1 MKMKHIARLGA
12 AVLFAA
18 AANASQAACPGGAFW
33 CEDFAQAS
41 ASQVLLLRGDGNPVL
56 MPAAATSPH
65 TDKAYYVEAR
75 LRPLEL
81 TGGASGTA
89 RRGYLIARYADE
101 RHWLGFGLEFT
112 PGSRR
117 LGIEIV
123 RMEDGTLKPIRK
135 ASAEIG
141 APGSFYTVRL
151 DIDGSALTLSVNGS
165 RIMGGEEPSLPAG
178 RIGAVAQ
185 GGDFALDDLRIGDPH
200 LPPAR
205 LGLVHT
211 NNRLSLQA
219 GEGRQRYPV
228 RLLSHQGIAKTRFT
242 ASSSDPAVAAAR
254 VDGDAL
260 VVTPLTPGQA
270 TIAVVSADD
279 NNVAVSLDTS
289 VGPAF
294 ATTATA
300 GPKLDGRILPAV
312 QARDVQV
319 DTLLQLRFDHAPTLS
334 AGGAVRIYR
343 ARDGAL
349 VDVIRAGN
357 DTNVIG
363 ASPDGVKRVVRYDPI
378 QVEGTSVS
386 IQPHDGRLAYDTEYY
401 VLVDAGLFKGA
412 SLAGAPFAG
421 IGKPAGWRF
430 RTRAHA
436 PTGHVL
442 SVDDDGPADFRT
454 VQGALDHAMGKIP
467 RAEPV
472 TIRIANGRYG
482 SLLYLRGKE
491 NLTLHGE
498 SRDGAVIAVRNS
510 DGLNPGSGSGQ
521 AADAPGASG
530 GRSVFLIEDA
540 DLVRLENL
548 TVVNTTLRDK
558 PLGGQ
563 AEAINFASEG
573 RFIATDASFISEQDT
588 ILVRGWS
595 WFYHT
600 LIAGNVDFIW
610 GGNRAALFE
619 ESEIRSLGNGSRGG
633 YIVQA
638 RTPGKEDPGFVFLN
652 SRLTHGPGPSG
663 DDVPAG
669 STTLARPGTATT
681 WDKVS
686 YINCRIDGHIG
697 ARGWSGEPRGGAGWY
712 EFNSMDMAG
721 RPLELSQ
728 RAGGRVLSPEQAA
741 QFASREKVF
750 AGYDGGKGWNPSLP
764 ASSTPSTA
772 PQASGVLRFD
782 FSGRHGA
789 APLYDAA
796 RVHGFVDRTLAVP
809 ARPVHTAGI
818 QAGGAGFTI
827 SEPAFEDDNHF
838 GMAYRIKAPPG
849 AWAIRVRTT
858 SGAADTIVSISGMES
873 ARLLKPGAW
882 DAAGLLPNRTPML
895 ADGRE
900 WRFRYVNGREFI
912 DIEVEP
918 KKTGVAVGIEAIE
931 LTPIAVQPRPAGALP
946 TLFTLGD
953 STLKSYTFDEAPMSG
968 WGQVI
973 DQLFDPKKVR
983 VVNYAQGGRSFR
995 NAYAEGRL
1003 NDLLLAGYPGDV
1015 VMIQF
1020 GHNDESED
1028 ETKRFGRGATEEMYA
1043 AMLKDV
1049 YLPAIRARGM
1059 IPVLVTPM
1067 SRVNGNQKAGEPYV
1081 DSFKKRR
1088 FPALMK
1094 KIGAELGISVVDLNA
1109 RSIEYYNETGIPAIT
1124 AMVMSIEA
1132 GETPGKTNDGSYAN
1146 GHPANK
1152 IDGTHFKETLA
1163 KQYARMVVTELA
1175 RLGQQGD
1182 RVAATLAGYLRSD
1195 VRAAIAATDWSAIHP
1210 EIAGDIRSG
1219 DNAYYRNQIEK
1230 LLQLGVLRKDARGNF
1245 NPQAVMQTR
1254 EFIAALKRLLQ
1265 LPSGALAGY
1274 ADGPLSREVMGAIL
1288 DDAYHL
1294 RFAEKPAYMTD
1305 YNGKSVLP
1313 GAPGYDPNLDSGA
1326 RGAMYYPL
1334 VHWAGLLDTAA
1345 IAPAYAGKLRD
1356 AYELGLI
1363 RSEKGIA
1370 RGSMVNG
1377 RELEPKAAVTRAK
1390 AAKALYFMWVLGQPV
1405 KVENDTLATGP
1416 N

>member
-1 MKMKHIARLGA
+1 MKLKRITLLGLA
-12 AVLFAA
+12 SLLTAA
-18 AANASQAACPGGAFW
+18 AGASQAACPGGASW
-33 CEDFAQAS
+33 CEGFAQAS
-41 ASQVLLLRGDGNPVL
+41 AGHTLLLRGDGVPRL
-56 MPAAATSPH
+56 MPAFETAPH

-75 LRPLEL
+75 LRPVSLLE
-81 TGGASGTA
+81 GAA
-89 RRGYLIARYADE
+89 RRGYVIARSADE
-101 RHWLGFGLEFT
+101 RNWLGFGLVFT

-117 LGIEIV
+117 LDIEIV
-123 RMEDGTLKPIRK
+123 RMENGTLKPLRK

-141 APGSFYTVRL
+141 APDSFYTVRL

-165 RIMGGEEPSLPAG
+165 RITGGEEPAMPAG
-178 RIGAVAQ
+178 RIGVVAQ
-185 GGDFALDDLRIGDPH
+185 GGDFEFDDLRIGDPH
-200 LPPAR
+200 TPASR
-205 LGLVHT
+205 IGLVHM

-219 GEGRQRYPV
+219 GEGVQRYPV
-228 RLLSHQGIAKTRFT
+228 RLFSSQGIVKTRFS
-242 ASSSDPAVAAAR
+242 ASSSKPAVASAR

-260 VVTPLTPGQA
+260 VLTPLTPGQA
-270 TIAVVSADD
+270 TISVVSADD

-294 ATTATA
+294 SASTSA
-300 GPKLDGRILPAV
+300 GPKLDGKVLPAA

-319 DTLLQLRFDHAPTLS
+319 DTLLQLHFDQAPTLA
-334 AGGAVRIYR
+334 AGAAVRVYR
-343 ARDGAL
+343 ARDNAL
-349 VDVIRAGN
+349 VDVIRAGS

-363 ASPDGVKRVVRYDPI
+363 ASPDGFKRVVRYDPI
-378 QVEGTSVS
+378 QVDGSIVT
-386 IQPHDGRLAYDTEYY
+386 IQPHDGRLDYDTEYY
-401 VLVDAGLFKGA
+401 VLVDAGLVKGA
-412 SLAGAPFAG
+412 SLAGAPFRG
-421 IGKPAGWRF
+421 VGKQAGWRF

-436 PTGHVL
+436 PTGRVL

-454 VQGALDHAMGKIP
+454 VQGALDHAMRYVP

-472 TIRIANGRYG
+472 TIRIANGRYTG
-482 SLLYLRGKE
+482 LLYLRGKD
-491 NLTLHGE
+491 NLTLRGE

-521 AADAPGASG
+521 AAEAPGASG

-540 DLVRLENL
+540 DLVHLDNL
-548 TVVNTTLRDK
+548 TVLNTTLRDK

-573 RFIATDASFISEQDT
+573 RLVATDANFISEQDT

-595 WFYHT
+595 WFYHS

-610 GGNRAALFE
+610 GTNRAALFE

-638 RTPGKEDPGFVFLN
+638 RTPGKIDPGFVFLN

-686 YINCRIDGHIG
+686 YINCRIDGHIA
-697 ARGWSGEPRGGAGWY
+697 ARGWSGEPRGGEGWY
-712 EFNSMDMAG
+712 EYNSMDMAG
-721 RPLELSQ
+721 QPLDVSH
-728 RAGGRVLSPEQAA
+728 RAGGRLLRPEEAA
-741 QFASREKVF
+741 QFASRARVF
-750 AGYDGGKGWNPSLP
+750 AGFDGGKGWNPAPP
-764 ASSTPSTA
+764 AEPKTA
-772 PQASGVLRFD
+772 ALLRVD
-782 FSGRHGA
+782 FAGQHGA
-789 APLYDAA
+789 APLFDAS
-796 RVHGFVDRTLAVP
+796 RGHGFVERTLALP

-818 QAGGAGFTI
+818 RGTGAGFTI
-827 SEPAFEDDNHF
+827 SEPAFNEDNHF
-838 GMAYRIKAPPG
+838 GMAYRVKAPPG
-849 AWAIRVRTT
+849 AYDIRVRTT
-858 SGAADTIVSISGMES
+858 SSADDTTVSVSGMET

-895 ADGRE
+895 VDGRE

-918 KKTGVAVGIEAIE
+918 KKTGVAVGVESIE
-931 LTPIAVQPRPAGALP
+931 LTPIAVQPRPAGVLP
-946 TLFTLGD
+946 SVFTLGD

-968 WGQVI
+968 WGQVV
-973 DQLFDPKKVR
+973 DQLFDPKEVR
-983 VVNYAQGGRSFR
+983 VVNYSQGGRSFR

-1028 ETKRFGRGATEEMYA
+1028 ETKRFGRGATEPMYEEM
-1043 AMLKDV
+1043 LRNV

-1059 IPVLVTPM
+1059 TPVLVTPM
-1067 SRVNGNQKAGEPYV
+1067 SRVNGNQKPGEPYV

-1094 KIGAELGISVVDLNA
+1094 KIGAEEGITVVDLNA
-1109 RSIEYYNETGIPAIT
+1109 RSIEYYNQTGVAAIT
-1124 AMVMSIEA
+1124 AMVMSLEA

-1163 KQYARMVVTELA
+1163 KQYARIVVTELA

-1182 RVAATLAGYLRSD
+1182 PVAATLARYLRGD
-1195 VRAAIAATDWSAIHP
+1195 VRAAIASNDWSTIHP
-1210 EIAGDIRSG
+1210 EIAKDIRSG

-1230 LLQLGVLRKDARGNF
+1230 LLQLGVLREDGRGNF
-1245 NPQAVMQTR
+1245 NPQQVMQTR
-1254 EFIAALKRLLQ
+1254 EFIAALGKLLD
-1265 LPSGALAGY
+1265 LPAGALSGY
-1274 ADGPLSREVMGAIL
+1274 ADGPLTREVMGAIL
-1288 DDAYHL
+1288 IDAYHL
-1294 RFAEKPAYMTD
+1294 RFAEKPKYLTD

-1313 GAPGYDPNLDSGA
+1313 GMPGYDPNLDSGA

-1334 VHWAGLLDTAA
+1334 VDWAGLLDTAA
-1345 IAPAYAGKLRD
+1345 IAPAYAGKVHE

-1377 RELEPKAAVTRAK
+1377 RELEPKAPVSRAK

-1405 KVENDTLATGP
+1405 KMENDTLGP
-1416 N
+1416 L

>member
-1 MKMKHIARLGA
+1 MKPKRIAQIA
-12 AVLFAA
+12 AALLAA
-18 AANASQAACPGGAFW
+18 AAGASTAACPGGAAW

-41 ASQVLLLRGDGNPVL
+41 ASHTLLLRGDGAPRL
-56 MPAAATSPH
+56 MPAADTGPH
-65 TDKAYYVEAR
+65 TNKAYYVEAR
-75 LRPLEL
+75 LRPVSLLE
-81 TGGASGTA
+81 GAA
-89 RRGYLIARYADE
+89 RRGYVIARYADE
-101 RHWLGFGLEFT
+101 RNWLGFGLAFT

-117 LGIEIV
+117 LDIEIV
-123 RMEDGTLKPIRK
+123 RMENGTLKPLRK

-151 DIDGSALTLSVNGS
+151 DIDGGALTLSVNGS
-165 RIMGGEEPSLPAG
+165 RITGGEEPAMPAG
-178 RIGAVAQ
+178 RIGVVAQ
-185 GGDFALDDLRIGDPH
+185 GGDFEFDDLRIGDPH
-200 LPPAR
+200 TPASR
-205 LGLVHT
+205 IGLVHM

-219 GEGRQRYPV
+219 GEGVQRYPV
-228 RLLSHQGIAKTRFT
+228 RLFSSQGIVRTRF
-242 ASSSDPAVAAAR
+242 AAGSSAPAVASAR
-254 VDGDAL
+254 VEGDEL
-260 VVTPLTPGQA
+260 VLTPLTPGQA
-270 TIAVVSADD
+270 TISVISADD

-294 ATTATA
+294 AASSTA
-300 GPKLDGRILPAV
+300 GVKLDGKVLPAA
-312 QARDVQV
+312 QASDVQV
-319 DTLLQLRFDHAPTLS
+319 DTLLQLRFDQAPTLA
-334 AGGAVRIYR
+334 AGGTVRIYR
-343 ARDGAL
+343 ARDNAL
-349 VDVIRAGN
+349 VDVIRAGS

-378 QVEGTSVS
+378 QADGATVT
-386 IQPHDGRLAYDTEYY
+386 IQPHDGRLAYGTEYY
-401 VLVDAGLFKGA
+401 VLVDAGLVKGA

-421 IGKPAGWRF
+421 IGKQAAWRF

-454 VQGALDHAMGKIP
+454 VQGALDHAMRHIP

-472 TIRIANGRYG
+472 TILIANGRYKG
-482 SLLYLRGKE
+482 LLYLRGKD
-491 NLTLHGE
+491 NLTLRGE
-498 SRDGAVIAVRNS
+498 SREGAVIAVRNS

-521 AADAPGASG
+521 AAEAPGASG

-540 DLVRLENL
+540 DLVHLDNL
-548 TVVNTTLRDK
+548 TVLNTTLRDK
-558 PLGGQ
+558 SLGGQ

-573 RFIATDASFISEQDT
+573 RLVATGANFISEQDT

-595 WFYHT
+595 WFYRS

-610 GGNRAALFE
+610 GTNRAALFE

-663 DDVPAG
+663 DDLPAG

-686 YINCRIDGHIG
+686 YINCRIDGHIA

-721 RPLELSQ
+721 QPLDLSK
-728 RAGGRVLSPEQAA
+728 RAGGRVLNPEEAA
-741 QFASREKVF
+741 QFASRAKVF
-750 AGYDGGKGWNPSLP
+750 AGFDGGKGWNPASP
-764 ASSTPSTA
+764 APATG
-772 PQASGVLRFD
+772 PQASVLRFD
-782 FSGRHGA
+782 FAGQHGP
-789 APLYDAA
+789 APLFDAA
-796 RVHGFVDRTLAVP
+796 RGHGFVERTLALP

-818 QAGGAGFTI
+818 RGTGAGFTI

-849 AWAIRVRTT
+849 AYDIRVRTT
-858 SGAADTIVSISGMES
+858 AGANDTVVSVSGMET
-873 ARLLKPGAW
+873 ARLLKPGSW

-895 ADGRE
+895 VEGRD

-918 KKTGVAVGIEAIE
+918 KKTGVAVGIESIE

-946 TLFTLGD
+946 SVFTLGD

-1003 NDLLLAGYPGDV
+1003 NDLLLAGHPGDV

-1028 ETKRFGRGATEEMYA
+1028 ETRRFGRGATEPMYEEM
-1043 AMLKDV
+1043 LRNV

-1059 IPVLVTPM
+1059 TPVLVTPM
-1067 SRVNGNQKAGEPYV
+1067 SRVNGNQKPGEPYA

-1094 KIGAELGISVVDLNA
+1094 KIGAELGITVVDLNA
-1109 RSIEYYNETGIPAIT
+1109 RSIEYYNQTGVAAIT

-1175 RLGQQGD
+1175 RLGQEGD
-1182 RVAATLAGYLRSD
+1182 VVAARLAGTLRGD
-1195 VRAAIAATDWSAIHP
+1195 VRAAIAANDWSAIHP
-1210 EIAGDIRSG
+1210 EIANDIRSG
-1219 DNAYYRNQIEK
+1219 DDAWYRNQIEK
-1230 LLQLGVLRKDARGNF
+1230 LLQLGVLRKDGRGNF
-1245 NPQAVMQTR
+1245 NPQQVMQTR
-1254 EFIAALKRLLQ
+1254 EFISALGKLLD
-1265 LPSGALAGY
+1265 LPSGALASY
-1274 ADGPLSREVMGAIL
+1274 AEGPLTREVMGAIL
-1288 DDAYHL
+1288 ADAYHL
-1294 RFAEKPAYMTD
+1294 RFAEKPKYLTD

-1313 GAPGYDPNLDSGA
+1313 GTPGYDPNLDSGA

-1334 VHWAGLLDTAA
+1334 VNWAGLLDTAA
-1345 IAPAYAGKLRD
+1345 IAPAYASKVRD

-1363 RSEKGIA
+1363 RSEKGIV

-1377 RELEPKAAVTRAK
+1377 RELEPKAAVSRAK

-1405 KVENDTLATGP
+1405 KAENDSLTNLSVSER
-1416 N
+1416 

>member
-1 MKMKHIARLGA
+1 MKLKRITLLGA
-12 AVLFAA
+12 AALLAA
-18 AANASQAACPGGAFW
+18 AAGASQAACPGGASW
-33 CEDFAQAS
+33 CEDFAQAA
-41 ASQVLLLRGDGNPVL
+41 ASHTLLLRGDGTPRL
-56 MPAAATSPH
+56 MPAFETAPH
-65 TDKAYYVEAR
+65 TNKAYYVEAR
-75 LRPLEL
+75 LRPVSVLE
-81 TGGASGTA
+81 GAA
-89 RRGYLIARYADE
+89 RRGYVIARYADE
-101 RHWLGFGLEFT
+101 RNWLGFGLVFT

-117 LGIEIV
+117 LDIEIV
-123 RMEDGTLKPIRK
+123 RMENGTLKPLRK

-151 DIDGSALTLSVNGS
+151 DIDGSALTLAVNGS
-165 RIMGGEEPSLPAG
+165 RITGGEEPAMPAG
-178 RIGAVAQ
+178 RIGMVAQ
-185 GGDFALDDLRIGDPH
+185 GGDFEFDDLRIGDPH
-200 LPPAR
+200 TPPAR
-205 LGLVHT
+205 IGLVHM

-219 GEGRQRYPV
+219 GEGVQRYPV
-228 RLLSHQGIAKTRFT
+228 RLITNQGIGRTRFA
-242 ASSSDPAVAAAR
+242 ASSSNPAVASAR
-254 VDGDAL
+254 VDGDEL
-260 VVTPLTPGQA
+260 VLTPLTTGHA
-270 TIAVVSADD
+270 TISVVSADD

-289 VGPAF
+289 VGSAF
-294 ATTATA
+294 SASSSSSI
-300 GPKLDGRILPAV
+300 KLDGKVLPAA

-319 DTLLQLRFDHAPTLS
+319 DTLLQLRFDQAPTLT

-343 ARDGAL
+343 ARDNTL
-349 VDVIRAGN
+349 VDVIRAGS

-378 QVEGTSVS
+378 QVDGATVT
-386 IQPHDGRLAYDTEYY
+386 IQPHDGRLDYDTEYY
-401 VLVDAGLFKGA
+401 VLVDAGLAKGA

-421 IGKPAGWRF
+421 VGKQAGWRF

-436 PTGHVL
+436 PTGQVL

-454 VQGALDHAMGKIP
+454 VQGALDHAMRHIP
-467 RAEPV
+467 RAEPA
-472 TIRIANGRYG
+472 TIRIANGRYQG
-482 SLLYLRGKE
+482 LLYLRGKD
-491 NLTLHGE
+491 NLTLRGE

-521 AADAPGASG
+521 AAEAPGASG

-540 DLVRLENL
+540 DLVHLDKL
-548 TVVNTTLRDK
+548 TVFNTTLRDK

-573 RFIATDASFISEQDT
+573 RLVATDANFISEQDT

-595 WFYHT
+595 WFYHS

-610 GGNRAALFE
+610 GTNHAALFE

-638 RTPGKEDPGFVFLN
+638 RTPGKIDPGFVFLN

-686 YINCRIDGHIG
+686 YVNCRIDGHIA
-697 ARGWSGEPRGGAGWY
+697 ARGWSGEPRGGEGWY
-712 EFNSMDMAG
+712 EYNSMDMAG
-721 RPLELSQ
+721 QPLDVSH
-728 RAGGRVLSPEQAA
+728 RAGGRVLRAEEAA
-741 QFASREKVF
+741 QFASRAKVF
-750 AGYDGGKGWNPSLP
+750 AGFDGGKGWNPAPSIGLQ
-764 ASSTPSTA
+764 ASS
-772 PQASGVLRFD
+772 VLRFD
-782 FSGRHGA
+782 FAGQHGA
-789 APLYDAA
+789 APLFDAA
-796 RVHGFVDRTLAVP
+796 RGHGFVERTLALP

-818 QAGGAGFTI
+818 RGNGAGFTI
-827 SEPAFEDDNHF
+827 SEPAFDEDNHF

-849 AWAIRVRTT
+849 AYEIRVRTT
-858 SGAADTIVSISGMES
+858 SGADDTVVSVSGMES
-873 ARLLKPGAW
+873 ARLLKPGTW
-882 DAAGLLPNRTPML
+882 DAAGLLPNRMPML
-895 ADGRE
+895 VNGRE

-918 KKTGVAVGIEAIE
+918 KKTGVAVGLEAIE
-931 LTPIAVQPRPAGALP
+931 LTPVAVQPRPAGVLP
-946 TLFTLGD
+946 SVFTLGD

-973 DQLFDPKKVR
+973 DQLFDPERVR

-1028 ETKRFGRGATEEMYA
+1028 ETKRFGRGATEPMYEEM
-1043 AMLKDV
+1043 LRNV

-1059 IPVLVTPM
+1059 VPVLVTPM
-1067 SRVNGNQKAGEPYV
+1067 SRVNGNQKPGEPYV

-1094 KIGAELGISVVDLNA
+1094 KIGAELGITVVDLNA
-1109 RSIEYYNETGIPAIT
+1109 RSIEYYNQTGVAAIT
-1124 AMVMSIEA
+1124 AMVMSLEA

-1146 GHPANK
+1146 GHPAGK

-1175 RLGQQGD
+1175 RLGQQGGQ
-1182 RVAATLAGYLRSD
+1182 VAATLAGHLRSD
-1195 VRAAIAATDWSAIHP
+1195 VRAAIASNDWSAIHP
-1210 EIAGDIRSG
+1210 EIANDIRSG

-1230 LLQLGVLRKDARGNF
+1230 LLQLGVLRKDGRGNF
-1245 NPQAVMQTR
+1245 NPQAVMRTR
-1254 EFIAALKRLLQ
+1254 EFIAALSRLLQ
-1265 LPSGALAGY
+1265 LPSGALARY
-1274 ADGPLSREVMGAIL
+1274 AEGPLTREVMGAIL
-1288 DDAYHL
+1288 IDAYHL
-1294 RFAEKPAYMTD
+1294 RFTEKPKYLTD

-1313 GAPGYDPNLDSGA
+1313 GTPGYDPNLDSGA

-1334 VHWAGLLDTAA
+1334 VDWAGLLDTAA
-1345 IAPAYAGKLRD
+1345 IAPAYASKVRD
-1356 AYELGLI
+1356 AYDLGLI
-1363 RSEKGIA
+1363 RSEKGIV

-1377 RELEPKAAVTRAK
+1377 RELEPKATVSRAK

-1405 KVENDTLATGP
+1405 KVENDTLF
-1416 N
+1416 NN